1 MDPIRNITDWIREDW
16 RSNPVRFVI
25 ECLCWIDSMLCSVIV
40 NSTVPH
46 LPFLILYPLWIG
58 GTLAYAW
65 CAYSRQ
71 SFGMLT
77 TFMMIAAMDVMGYV
91 KILMPNFGN

>member
-1 MDPIRNITDWIREDW
+1 MDPIRNITEWIREDW
-16 RSNPVRFVI
+16 HSNPVRFII
-25 ECLCWIDSMLCSVIV
+25 ETLCWLDSMACAVIV
-40 NSTVPH
+40 NSTVPN
-46 LPFLILYPLWIG
+46 LPFLLLYPMWIS

-77 TFMMIAAMDVMGYV
+77 TFIMIATMDMMGYIKV
-91 KILMPNFGN
+91 LMQ

>member
-25 ECLCWIDSMLCSVIV
+25 ECLCWLDSMACAVII
-40 NSTVPH
+40 NTTVPN
-46 LPFLILYPLWIG
+46 LPFTILYPLWIS

-77 TFMMIAAMDVMGYV
+77 TFMMIATMDVMGYIKV
-91 KILMPNFGN
+91 ILQ

>member
-1 MDPIRNITDWIREDW
+1 MEPIRNIWDWIREDW
-16 RSNPVRFVI
+16 QSNPTRFVL
-25 ECLCWIDSMLCSVIV
+25 ESLCWLDSMICAVIV
-40 NSTVPH
+40 NSTVPN
-46 LPFLILYPLWIG
+46 LPFQLLYPLWIS

-77 TFMMIAAMDVMGYV
+77 TFLMIATMDMMGYIKV
-91 KILMPNFGN
+91 LMQ